1 MNLIE
6 LLANIKKRPSMY
18 LGRKSL
24 SHLRTFLD
32 GYGLARRQLG
42 IPISIE
48 EKSFEQFQKW
58 IEHRFNQPAT
68 QSWDR
73 IILFYAEDDSIALT
87 RFFELFDEF
96 WQQYSNEV
104 KSKKPD
110 GVEVMYGRYGQQI
123 NESISHG

>member
-1 MNLIE
+1 
-6 LLANIKKRPSMY
+6 MY